1 MLRQVDDTFT
11 SLSGSLKTQRQQVH
25 QGQEEFHS
33 HRLAHLQTLPTPNSA
48 DLISYLATVDSSC
61 LRYLWYLDSAV
72 SDAMNSQNVADIY
85 QELIDL
91 EPTFDGTNTDA
102 HMQLMMFA
110 RIAGYHEWYNSIP
123 ALSSNVHLLAEQ
135 MVTDYGNNAISY
147 SSIQLLE
154 QLFTNS

>member
-1 MLRQVDDTFT
+1 
-11 SLSGSLKTQRQQVH
+11 
-25 QGQEEFHS
+25 
-33 HRLAHLQTLPTPNSA
+33 
-48 DLISYLATVDSSC
+48 
-61 LRYLWYLDSAV
+61 
-72 SDAMNSQNVADIY
+72 MNSQNVADIY

-135 MVTDYGNNAISY
+135 MVTGYGNNANFLLINPVAGAIVYQFVNIADIYDLSY
-147 SSIQLLE
+147 LLLDYMLIFWNSFQTQLYLIQITLKVLCYT
-154 QLFTNS
+154 QH